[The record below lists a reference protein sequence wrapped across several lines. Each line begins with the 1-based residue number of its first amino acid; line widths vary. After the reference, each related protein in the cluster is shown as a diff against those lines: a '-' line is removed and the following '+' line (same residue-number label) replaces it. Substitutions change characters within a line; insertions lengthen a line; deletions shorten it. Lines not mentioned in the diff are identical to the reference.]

1 MISRLARLA
10 REERAALL
18 ALLGA
23 ALLAFPLGFREN
35 NYLLRIAIN
44 IFLYAILAT
53 SLNLINGYSGQFNI
67 GQAGFYC
74 VGAYTA
80 AILATR
86 HGVGIWLALPL
97 CGLAA
102 SAASLLLGIP
112 TARLKGIFLAM
123 STLGFSEIIRLI
135 VLNGGEFTRGPMG
148 IPGIPPASLWGW
160 ELRTNF
166 HMYYLAL
173 ALAALTVL
181 VSANVLDSRI
191 GRAWIAIREDE
202 LAARA
207 MGIPTVRYKIYN
219 LAFSTFWAGV
229 AGCYYAFLS
238 NFISADSFHLDEGFV
253 ILGMVLVGG
262 LGSLAGPLIG
272 AAILVVIPEIFRF
285 LAEYRLILYGVAIL
299 ITMHLRPQGICG
311 GGVMDIGD
319 AGGVRDGEDP
329 PDSGAEPAA
338 GGEGA

>member
-1 MISRLARLA
+1 MIDAVNDFVRKNKTAFTLILS
-10 REERAALL
+10 AALL
-18 ALLGA
+18 L
-23 ALLAFPLGFREN
+23 FPLFFQGN
-35 NYLLRIAIN
+35 NYVLRIGIN
-44 IFLYAILAT
+44 ILLYCILAT
-53 SLNLINGYSGQFNI
+53 SLNMINGYSGQFNI

-86 HGVGIWLALPL
+86 YGFGFWLCLPI
-97 CGLAA
+97 CGLAS
-102 SAASLLLGIP
+102 SAASLFLGIP

-135 VLNGGEFTRGPMG
+135 ILNAGDFTRGPMG
-148 IPGIPPASLWGW
+148 IPGIPPAGIFGYSLD
-160 ELRTNF
+160 TNF
-166 HMYYLAL
+166 HMYYLL
-173 ALAALTVL
+173 LLLFAATLL
-181 VSANVLDSRI
+181 VCLNVLNSRI

-207 MGIPTVRYKIYN
+207 MGIPTTRYKVYN
-219 LAFSTFWAGV
+219 LAFATFWAGA

-238 NFISADSFHLDEGFV
+238 SFVSTDSFHLDEGFI

-262 LGSLAGPLIG
+262 LGSMAGPLAG

-299 ITMHLRPQGICG
+299 VTMHLRPQGLCG
-311 GGVMDIGD
+311 GGIMDVRNERD
-319 AGGVRDGEDP
+319 AP
-329 PDSGAEPAA
+329 P
-338 GGEGA
+338 GGEPPAPAEGRTA

>member
-1 MISRLARLA
+1 MISRLVRQ
-10 REERAALL
+10 ERTVFLALL
-18 ALLGA
+18 AT
-23 ALLAFPLGFREN
+23 ALLAFPLAFREN
-35 NYLLRIAIN
+35 NYILRIAIN
-44 IFLYAILAT
+44 IFLYAILCT
-53 SLNLINGYSGQFNI
+53 SLNMINGYSGQFNI

-74 VGAYTA
+74 IGAYTA
-80 AILATR
+80 AILSTR
-86 HGVGIWLALPL
+86 HGIGIWISLPV
-97 CGLAA
+97 CGLMA
-102 SAASLLLGIP
+102 SVASLLLGIP

-148 IPGIPPASLWGW
+148 IPGIPPASLFGW
-160 ELRTNF
+160 ELGTNF

-173 ALAALTVL
+173 LLTALTVL
-181 VSANVLDSRI
+181 ICANVLDSRI

-238 NFISADSFHLDEGFV
+238 NFVSADSFHLDEGFV

-262 LGSLAGPLIG
+262 LGSIAGPLIG
-272 AAILVVIPEIFRF
+272 AAILVIIPEIFRF

-311 GGVMDIGD
+311 GGVMDTGD
-319 AGGVRDGEDP
+319 AGSVRDQDEP
-329 PDSGAEPAA
+329 PDSEPEPAT
-338 GGEGA
+338 GGDGT